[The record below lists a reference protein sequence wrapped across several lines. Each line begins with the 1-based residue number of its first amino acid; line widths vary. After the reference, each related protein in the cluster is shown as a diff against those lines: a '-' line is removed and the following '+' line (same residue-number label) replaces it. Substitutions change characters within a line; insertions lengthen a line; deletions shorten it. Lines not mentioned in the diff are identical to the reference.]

1 MVEPSRAL
9 MSTPLAKYNITF
21 LDAIG
26 RSPRVLP
33 YEYFRSFKV
42 PIRPNG
48 CKDSLTVVGRFY
60 KHSLSRN
67 LEICQVRHGS
77 LVAGILF

>member
-1 MVEPSRAL
+1 

-26 RSPRVLP
+26 RPPRVLP

-42 PIRPNG
+42 YIY
-48 CKDSLTVVGRFY
+48 DQSTASWLTVVGRFC
-60 KHSLSRN
+60 KHLLRRS

-77 LVAGILF
+77 IVAGI